1 MTTTKQRRRRSRPP
15 RPALPRPP
23 LGPAAALFLLAL
35 TVSLLFPVQSKGL
48 KVPVPET
55 LPPWIREE
63 LLPVN
68 DWSRPGAAMEA
79 VNGIV
84 VHYVGNP
91 GTSAGQNR
99 SYFAGLAQSH
109 ETYAS
114 SHFLVGL
121 EGEVLLCVPLGE
133 VAYCSSDRNH
143 DTISIE
149 VCHPDDTGEFTPE
162 SYAALVRLVDWLEG
176 FYGLSPEDVIRHYD
190 VTGKLCPRYYVEH
203 PGAWEAF
210 QKALAEEEAVRK
222 SGEDAAR

>member
-1 MTTTKQRRRRSRPP
+1 MERTSRRPAHRRGGRRLGRRR
-15 RPALPRPP
+15 
-23 LGPAAALFLLAL
+23 LGPIQIVCLLVMAALAVTFVLRRQ
-35 TVSLLFPVQSKGL
+35 PVAIR
-48 KVPVPET
+48 VPVPET
-55 LPPWIREE
+55 YPEWVEE
-63 LLPVN
+63 ALLPVN
-68 DWSRPGAAMEA
+68 DWSRPGTAMDA

-91 GTSAGQNR
+91 GTSAEQNR
-99 SYFAGLAQSH
+99 SYFAGLAQSR

-162 SYAALVRLVDWLEG
+162 SYAALTRLVQWLRG
-176 FYGLSPEDVIRHYD
+176 FYELEPEAVIRHYD
-190 VTGKLCPRYYVEH
+190 VTGKVCPRYYVEY
-203 PGAWEAF
+203 PEAWEGFLA
-210 QKALAEEEAVRK
+210 ALKEMDLEQAE
-222 SGEDAAR
+222 G